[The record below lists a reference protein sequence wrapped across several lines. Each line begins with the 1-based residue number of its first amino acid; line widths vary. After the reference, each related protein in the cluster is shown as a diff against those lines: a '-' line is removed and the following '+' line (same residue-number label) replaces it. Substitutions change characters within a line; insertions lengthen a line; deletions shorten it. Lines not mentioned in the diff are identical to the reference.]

1 MTERASSSRG
11 TKAMRYM
18 KAPFKMLIKVKDMY
32 IRGMIRCST
41 GMAGMETTMGYP
53 TQLNF
58 PTPESFNV
66 YSRKSTTDDDDF
78 KELVKSASLK
88 IRQGGNGVDVGVK
101 AMNVPP
107 RRSRSVG
114 MPTIKEEGE
123 YDEEFESG
131 DDDADIIMKVNPI
144 LSQSRTCV
152 VRNGPSMF

>member
-1 MTERASSSRG
+1 MPKRAGSRG

-32 IRGMIRCST
+32 VCGMIRCST
-41 GMAGMETTMGYP
+41 GMASMDTTMGYP
-53 TQLNF
+53 TQLSF
-58 PTPESFNV
+58 ATPESFNV
-66 YSRKSTTDDDDF
+66 NSRTSTTGDDDF

-88 IRQGGNGVDVGVK
+88 IRPGGNVVDVGVK
-101 AMNVPP
+101 AVNVPP

-114 MPTIKEEGE
+114 MPTIKEEDE